1 MITVMLFINWHF
13 AVIAFCVMPPLFFLI
28 RSSTR
33 RLKAGWKKVKEDNLV
48 LQLDAAKSAGKI
60 AIGIRNVW
68 KEAMERKGRLLVI
81 EKNYMCAADYSND
94 NEVII
99 PHDDTRNNAFYIK
112 DAVDDVIERVLDN
125 GGDVE
130 FVDEGLLKEY
140 EKIVLINY
148 Y

>member
-1 MITVMLFINWHF
+1 ML
-13 AVIAFCVMPPLFFLI
+13 VV
-28 RSSTR
+28 
-33 RLKAGWKKVKEDNLV
+33 
-48 LQLDAAKSAGKI
+48 
-60 AIGIRNVW
+60 
-68 KEAMERKGRLLVI
+68 
-81 EKNYMCAADYSND
+81 EKNYMFPAQHSSSADKIEKLEEPYNRFS
-94 NEVII
+94 
-99 PHDDTRNNAFYIK
+99 YIK